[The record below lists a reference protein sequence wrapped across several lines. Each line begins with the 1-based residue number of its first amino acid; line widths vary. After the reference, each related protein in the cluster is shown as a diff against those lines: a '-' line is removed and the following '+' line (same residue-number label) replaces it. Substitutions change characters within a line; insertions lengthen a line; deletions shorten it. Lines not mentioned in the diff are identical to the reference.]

1 VGASFTLLVASA
13 ASAAAATTISAAP
26 TPTAVSATV
35 STTATVSAATAATL
49 HFRAGFVHIEGAAAD
64 LAAVE
69 GCDGFV
75 AFFRIRHFHKSE
87 TAGAAGVTVGHDA
100 DAIHLSMRRE
110 QLPQFVFP
118 GVEIQIAHEYI
129 LHANGLKLSY
139 LRASTSA
146 EEQRLVGRAEKPE
159 MANSQMRAKY
169 SRSGM

>member
-1 VGASFTLLVASA
+1 
-13 ASAAAATTISAAP
+13 
-26 TPTAVSATV
+26 
-35 STTATVSAATAATL
+35 
-49 HFRAGFVHIEGAAAD
+49 
-64 LAAVE
+64 LAAIE

-75 AFFRIRHFHKSE
+75 ALFRVGHFYKPE
-87 TAGAAGVTVGHDA
+87 TARAAGVAISHDA
-100 DAIHLSMRRE
+100 DAIHLSVRRE
-110 QLPQFVFP
+110 QLAQFVFP

-169 SRSGM
+169 SRSEI